1 MIQFNE
7 KLFNLKAQTS
17 LLFHYLFDGSY
28 GSHAYNKNRVLIFSD
43 NYSDTLTGNVEETA
57 ELGLSGERLA
67 MKFQPMAA
75 TQALAASIA
84 AAEMARARIAS
95 KDGFITLPPHCGV
108 ELYDVITIQ
117 DELCSQGGSMFRVV
131 GIKLVY
137 DQASSQYYQQLLLG
151 AV

>member
-1 MIQFNE
+1 MYEFNQP
-7 KLFNLKAQTS
+7 LYNLTAQTS

-28 GSHAYNKNRVLIFSD
+28 GSHAYNKNHVLIFSD
-43 NYSDTLTGNVEETA
+43 NYSTVLTGEVEETT
-57 ELGLSGERLA
+57 ELGLAGERLA

-75 TQALAASIA
+75 TQALAASMA

-108 ELYDVITIQ
+108 VLYDVISIQ
-117 DELCSQGGSMFRVV
+117 DELCSQEGSMFRVM